1 MSDVPDDGEED
12 GMVANDES
20 DDFVVMRR
28 DVTCGRAV
36 VSGPVLY
43 SVAESV
49 AQPR

>member
-1 MSDVPDDGEED
+1 MFLDEDGEEVVSD
-12 GMVANDES
+12 DS
-20 DDFVVMRR
+20 DDFSVMRR
-28 DVTCGRAV
+28 DVKSGRAV